1 MNEIVEN
8 TQTNQNPKSKFI
20 FIKRILYVVIGIIV
34 IMAFVRSINPDN
46 SIVGIDSMREAYS
59 AATEIVSKQ
68 FSSETEMDF
77 PKFNKDFIIG
87 HFEKLTYEGEEYHV
101 YTVSSYVDFKNI
113 FGTDSRNE
121 YVVKVGL
128 PTNKEN
134 DNYYYEII
142 SDSLGIFE
150 QTWKT
155 SQFNVYWIN
164 KTSKLLTF
172 QAIYDKLRICLKKAL
187 KGAVAKRFSIVL
199 SAALLLCLNI
209 IFKQKTP
216 LKWVQKIRG
225 RGFAT

>member
-1 MNEIVEN
+1 MNNIVEN
-8 TQTNQNPKSKFI
+8 TQINQNPKSKFI

-34 IMAFVRSINPDN
+34 IMAFVRSMNPDN

-59 AATEIVSKQ
+59 AATEVVAEQ

-87 HFEKLTYEGEEYHV
+87 HFEELTYEGEEYHV

-128 PTNKEN
+128 PTTKEN
-134 DNYYYEII
+134 DNYYYEIV

-150 QTWKT
+150 
-155 SQFNVYWIN
+155 
-164 KTSKLLTF
+164 
-172 QAIYDKLRICLKKAL
+172 
-187 KGAVAKRFSIVL
+187 
-199 SAALLLCLNI
+199 
-209 IFKQKTP
+209 
-216 LKWVQKIRG
+216 
-225 RGFAT
+225 